1 MDTEKTEQITII
13 LARIL
18 SFVFHPLFCPLYGL
32 AIIFTAPTFL
42 EYLPDTVKKMLFMTV
57 LANNVMIPVVML
69 PLLRNRNII
78 SSYYIDDRSERI
90 IPLTMISML
99 YIITSF
105 ITFRFHVPMIIK
117 SLIFAVTLLSIIV
130 TFITFWWKISIHSM
144 ATGSIIALIIMLS
157 IKMHVP
163 LTWYLVTAVLIGG
176 CILSARLLLGS
187 HNPAQVWAGFAT
199 GFLGLTAVMLI
210 F

>member
-90 IPLTMISML
+90 IPLTMLSML

-199 GFLGLTAVMLI
+199 GFLGLAAVMLI

>member
-90 IPLTMISML
+90 IPLTMLSML

-144 ATGSIIALIIMLS
+144 TTGSIIALIIMLS